1 MSAYWKRRRKDDRHG
16 DSAERGVDDW
26 LMTYAD
32 MITLLLCFFAV
43 FIAIAIPDQRKFET
57 AKEKV
62 SEQFKSGNSDHLK
75 GQYALPPT
83 EIDTPPTS
91 DVLFKALPS
100 IVDRFDDPERDVE
113 IDKRDRITTIEMNSA
128 PFFPRGGAALTQE
141 GVKILAEIQPS
152 LMTEEY
158 KDYTISV
165 EGYTDDIPIK
175 TAQFPSNWE
184 LSTARAASVV
194 RSLIDLGVPAERLR
208 AVGFAETSPKVPNRD
223 EAGNPIEDNR
233 AQNRR
238 VVIRLEKISKA
249 P

>member
-1 MSAYWKRRRKDDRHG
+1 MSAYWKRRRKEDHRNID
-16 DSAERGVDDW
+16 AGVDDW

-43 FIAIAIPDQRKFET
+43 FLAIAVPDERKFEE
-57 AKEKV
+57 AKQKV
-62 SEQFKSGNSDHLK
+62 VQQFAGANSDHLK
-75 GQYALPPT
+75 GIHSLPPT

-91 DVLFKALPS
+91 DILLNALPS
-100 IVDRFDDPERDVE
+100 IVDRYDDPDKSVE
-113 IDKRDRITTIEMNSA
+113 IEKGDRITTIEMNSA
-128 PFFPRGGAALTQE
+128 PFFPRGAATLSQE

-152 LMTEEY
+152 LMSDEY

-165 EGYTDDIPIK
+165 EGYTDDAPIN
-175 TAQFPSNWE
+175 TPQFPSNWE

-194 RSLIDLGVPAERLR
+194 RSLIDLGVPRERLR

-223 EAGNPIEDNR
+223 AAGNPAEDNM

-238 VVIRLEKISKA
+238 VVIRLEKIVKA
-249 P
+249 K